1 MSISKSNRLP
11 NQNLQTETEL
21 FALISEG
28 SEDAFRELYKRW
40 HPILRGYI
48 IKILHTE
55 EDMMEILQ
63 ESLLRLWLN
72 RDKLAGIQYPRTW
85 FIKIV
90 TNECYRYFRKHGL
103 QHRLLSALENV
114 KSDEI
119 AHNTEQELAFR
130 ETQRFI
136 QQAVRTL
143 PPRQR
148 EIYILSRDKGLRIPE
163 IAEQLGVTPKY
174 VTKTL
179 GIALQVI
186 RQKLTQ
192 AGKFMLSFLLWFF
205 S

>member
-1 MSISKSNRLP
+1 MA

-28 SEDAFRELYKRW
+28 DEDAFRELYRQW

-48 IKILHTE
+48 IKILKTE
-55 EDMMEILQ
+55 EDVMEILQ

-72 RDKLAGIQYPRTW
+72 RDKLADIQYPRTW
-85 FIKIV
+85 FIRIV

-103 QHRLLSALENV
+103 QHRLLSALDQA
-114 KSDEI
+114 KSDDI
-119 AHNTEQELAFR
+119 VHNTEQELAFR
-130 ETQRFI
+130 ETQRLI

-186 RQKLTQ
+186 RQKLTI
-192 AGKFMLSFLLWFF
+192 AGKFLLSFLPWIIR
-205 S
+205 